1 MMTETIDSE
10 RRDSAVAPAEHLRR
24 SMAAVRL
31 SFTWLGVRK
40 TLSPQQRDQAA
51 DSFGAEGK
59 FLSAGKKLLD
69 TSHPAFKAVTAVKG
83 RAAAF
88 WKGISLPY
96 PEPGLRL
103 LRQSD
108 IGPFDQRME
117 QFRAELA
124 EAVAK
129 LDEHYDELRAAA
141 RERLGDLYCAADYP
155 TTLVGLFAIEHEFP
169 AVDPPDYLRR
179 LQPELYRQE
188 ADRVRARFQEAVRLA
203 EQAFTEELAKLVD
216 HLSERLQGDV
226 DGKPKVFR
234 DSAVTNLTEFFA
246 RFQSL
251 SVGSDEQLEELVARA
266 RDVMQGIAPQQLR
279 EDQSTRQQVARQI
292 SAVQASLDQLM
303 VDRPRRNLIRRPR

>member
-1 MMTETIDSE
+1 MTETIDSE